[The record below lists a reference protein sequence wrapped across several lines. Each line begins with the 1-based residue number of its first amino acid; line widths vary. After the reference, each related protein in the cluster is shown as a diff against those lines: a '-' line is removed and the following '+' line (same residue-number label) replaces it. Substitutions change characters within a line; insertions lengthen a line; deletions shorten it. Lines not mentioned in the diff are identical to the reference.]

1 MVNLYLAELMSR
13 ERAAEV
19 EQKARRFV
27 ALHPIPWEAPI
38 EPSQD
43 EDELAVCADSS
54 ASFRKCSEEAATR

>member
-19 EQKARRFV
+19 EQKARRYA
-27 ALHPIPWEAPI
+27 ALHPIPEETPI

-43 EDELAVCADSS
+43 QDELVACADRS
-54 ASFRKCSEEAATR
+54 ASFRKSSVEAATR